1 MLHSS
6 TLSSG
11 TIVKL
16 LFCARDLSL
25 KQYVGQINFVTEYD
39 TIRAEAVFSLEKFM
53 NHIYI
58 SIR

>member
-16 LFCARDLSL
+16 LFCARDLNL
-25 KQYVGQINFVTEYD
+25 KQYVGQINFVAEYD
-39 TIRAEAVFSLEKFM
+39 TIRTEAVFFFRE
-53 NHIYI
+53 IYEPHLHFH
-58 SIR
+58 